1 MAETPLIE
9 LDSVS
14 KDYGGTVPTRA
25 LSDVTLSIHKG
36 EFVAIVGES
45 GSGKS
50 TLLNILGLL
59 DTPTSGSYVFEGREV
74 SHMSSGTLAY
84 LRGTHVG
91 FIFQAFHLIPSR
103 SVLDNV
109 AMAGMYSG
117 IPRRQRKVRAQE
129 ALERLGMREHV
140 NALPRDLSGGE
151 KQRVAIA
158 RAICHKPTL
167 ILCDEP
173 TGNLDSQRSESIM
186 HIFQELHR
194 DNMTIVMVTHNEHQT
209 RFAERVFRMRDGILN
224 EEEHEKAA

>member
-1 MAETPLIE
+1 
-9 LDSVS
+9 
-14 KDYGGTVPTRA
+14 
-25 LSDVTLSIHKG
+25 
-36 EFVAIVGES
+36 
-45 GSGKS
+45 
-50 TLLNILGLL
+50 
-59 DTPTSGSYVFEGREV
+59 
-74 SHMSSGTLAY
+74 
-84 LRGTHVG
+84 
-91 FIFQAFHLIPSR
+91 
-103 SVLDNV
+103 VLDNV